1 MPKKAPKVHP
11 RSWTGQMA
19 RRWQTK
25 YGELCQV
32 LHEIR
37 KNKEI
42 ADDPEMPPSFRE
54 PAGEEVQRLY
64 PELGKLALE
73 AGPKAF
79 VQCWEKSGDIM
90 GMIKGRS
97 FQARVTEEVESA
109 WIDISPLKAEFKKD
123 GTAIIYPREPQDF
136 NKAGLRRRTLAALQ
150 KDPYLKRLLDEPH
163 GEELFTQAYRRA
175 LKELRLDNLPKSKP
189 GPCKQPPAK
198 KKTRR

>member
-42 ADDPEMPPSFRE
+42 ADDPEMPPCFRE

-79 VQCWEKSGDIM
+79 AQCWEKSGDIM
-90 GMIKGRS
+90 GLIKGRS

-109 WIDISPLKAEFKKD
+109 WIDISPLKAELKED

-150 KDPYLKRLLDEPH
+150 KDPYFKRLLDEPH

-189 GPCKQPPAK
+189 GPRKQPPK
-198 KKTRR
+198 KKRTRR